1 VNLHLHDIVDHLGI
15 AYRVE
20 GLITYQL
27 AGLALRLARLVNGPM
42 DKLLALPTS
51 DIADRLPL
59 FSPIPA
65 LDLAV
70 PPPSTIYHGGESFLL
85 RVSGAATVT
94 VTGDAPGFEPGRC
107 ELWRY
112 RAAGD
117 RFLQIESW
125 PGSIRM
131 FEGASVHRS
140 MLDIRPATT

>member
-1 VNLHLHDIVDHLGI
+1 MNLHLHDIVDHLGV

-20 GLITYQL
+20 GLIAYQM
-27 AGLALRLARLVNGPM
+27 ANQVLRLARLVSGSV

-51 DIADRLPL
+51 NLADRLPL
-59 FSPIPA
+59 LSAIPA

-70 PPPSTIYHGGESFLL
+70 PPPSTIYHAGESFLL
-85 RVSGAATVT
+85 KVSGSATVT
-94 VTGDAPGFEPGRC
+94 IAGVVPGFAPGSC

-125 PGSIRM
+125 PKAIRM

>member
-1 VNLHLHDIVDHLGI
+1 VNLHLNDIADHLGA

-20 GLITYQL
+20 ALISYQL
-27 AGLALRLARLVNGPM
+27 AGQTLRLARLVSGPQTRF
-42 DKLLALPTS
+42 LALPTS
-51 DIADRLPL
+51 ELADRLPL

-65 LDLAV
+65 LDLTM

-85 RVSGAATVT
+85 RIAGTATVT
-94 VTGDAPGFEPGRC
+94 IAGQAPGFETGTC

-125 PGSIRM
+125 PQTVRM
-131 FEGASVHRS
+131 FEGTSVHRS